1 MTSNKVG
8 VFTDDAPVLRPG
20 VYTPAIVA
28 NGFVFVS
35 GVLGADPVTKEIIEG
50 TMIDRFHQIMKNLK
64 TVLKKAGS
72 SLEDAVEINVFLT
85 DIADADVLSPVY
97 KTYWGSLMPA
107 RTCVAVKDLPYGS
120 DIEIRCV
127 AIVSNKTSS

>member
-1 MTSNKVG
+1 MASTKVG

-35 GVLGADPVTKEIIEG
+35 GVLGADPETKMMVEG
-50 TMIDRFHQIMKNLK
+50 TMIDRFHQIMRNLK
-64 TVLKKAGS
+64 VILEKAGS
-72 SLEDAVEINVFLT
+72 SVEDAVEVNVFLT

-97 KTYWGSLMPA
+97 KTYWGDLMPA

-127 AIVSNKTSS
+127 AVVSRRTES